1 MTHLDSDSYVT
12 PLVHSRTTRIFR
24 DTHLVAFS
32 RVLRENARWRDEKPR
47 EKEREGK
54 EKRSLIYS
62 KLQFASVGVE
72 LSRLSGY
79 VAASVELR
87 KCLIHM
93 LQLRSNRVAIIGYG
107 VPVSRFPSEERRDF
121 SIGGIVF
128 NLSCRRGAHPRV
140 PRKVFHRKFLRRS
153 IPISSLF
160 LASFH
165 LISSYR
171 WNNFA
176 DSCVKST

>member
-1 MTHLDSDSYVT
+1 M
-12 PLVHSRTTRIFR
+12 
-24 DTHLVAFS
+24 
-32 RVLRENARWRDEKPR
+32 
-47 EKEREGK
+47 
-54 EKRSLIYS
+54 
-62 KLQFASVGVE
+62 GVE

-128 NLSCRRGAHPRV
+128 NLSRRRGAHPRV

-171 WNNFA
+171 EEQLCRFLCEIHLTHRIDRCDIHYA
-176 DSCVKST
+176 YLFVGEVKCAK